1 MGREHEDSRT
11 NRRGFTVRRLNTAL
25 YGSDAGAQHLSVAE
39 ATRQMFSHQLALA
52 GQPPDLRIRIGRGA
66 TVERP
71 KAEARGRAIFA
82 AALYDLV
89 PESTARLVTPEAL
102 AVERRYQT
110 AHDEALHAVASD
122 PILAN
127 EPYSVCVLASE
138 SAPFAA
144 ALAAKWEVV
153 EKWQRDFQLCDHWL
167 AELAWDTMRT
177 AREMREVG
185 LEFKGPLGMGSLDSW
200 TQPDYE
206 EAASASGRE
215 VVFEW
220 GSPVYPVF
228 VDDLKLSPDEAGFDM
243 YDPDAEDVDSA
254 TARLL
259 KALRPRVHR
268 ALQQIVAEH
277 RQITDALPPVK
288 KESSKSF
295 QWLVRYQVLKEN
307 MPVIAEAEGMATGNI
322 SKEIHAVK
330 DLIRLTLRKRG
341 KSGPRRKPPAPRD
354 GVRVTARARTVKLL
368 R

>member
-1 MGREHEDSRT
+1 MGREHEDSQP

-25 YGSDAGAQHLSVAE
+25 YGSEAGAQHLSVAE
-39 ATRQMFSHQLALA
+39 AKRQMFAHQLARA

-102 AVERRYQT
+102 AVERRYQA

-144 ALAAKWEVV
+144 ALEAKWGVIEA
-153 EKWQRDFQLCDHWL
+153 WQREFELHDDWL
-167 AELAWDTMRT
+167 ARLAWTTMQT
-177 AREMREVG
+177 AWEMQEVG
-185 LEFKGPLGMGSLDSW
+185 LEYRGPLGLGTFSW
-200 TQPDYE
+200 AVPNR
-206 EAASASGRE
+206 AADASKGGRE
-215 VVFEW
+215 VVFE
-220 GSPVYPVF
+220 GSHPVYPVF

-259 KALRPRVHR
+259 KALRPRVRR

-288 KESSKSF
+288 KESSKAF